1 MSGKRVQAI
10 ISGQVHGVGFRYF
23 AAHVANRLEL
33 VGMVRNLPSGDV
45 EAVAE
50 GDEETLNLFLDA
62 LRQGPVAGHVD
73 DVRAAWGE
81 PSGQFQDFQAVA

>member
-1 MSGKRVQAI
+1 MSSKRVQAI
-10 ISGQVHGVGFRYF
+10 VSGQVTGVGFRYF

-33 VGMVRNLPSGDV
+33 VGMVRNLPTGDV

-50 GDEETLNLFLDA
+50 GEEETLNLFLDA

-73 DVRAAWGE
+73 QVQAAWGD
-81 PSGQFQDFQAVA
+81 PSGQYRDFQAVA